1 MPETELAK
9 PLPKFSRTLR
19 TRNLSANT
27 VDGYQRD
34 LAQLIQ
40 FCSEQ
45 GISSW
50 TDLRPQHI
58 RDFSASRFERGL
70 APTSI
75 RRMLAATRT
84 FLDFLVRE
92 NQIESNPATGI
103 RAPKS
108 GKKLPSLLDP
118 DQVKQL
124 IEIDGENW
132 IDYRDRAMLEL
143 LYSSGLRVSE
153 LVSLDDESIDLADT
167 LVTVTGKGAKTR
179 RVPIGSKAVAAIRV
193 WLTKRNQ
200 IEPRDPAAIFIS
212 KRGSRISTRTVQQ
225 RVNHLGHQQLLT
237 PVHPHMLR
245 HSFATHVLESSSDL
259 RAVQEMLGHA
269 DISTTQVYTHLD
281 FQHLAKTYDSAHPR
295 ARKSKTGN
303 TFSESSHD

>member
-9 PLPKFSRTLR
+9 PLPNFSRTLLA
-19 TRNLSANT
+19 RNLSANT
-27 VDGYQRD
+27 IDGYQRD

-40 FCSEQ
+40 FCSDQ
-45 GISSW
+45 RINDWS
-50 TDLRPQHI
+50 DLRPQHI

-92 NQIESNPATGI
+92 HLIKNNPAIGI
-103 RAPKS
+103 RAPKA

-124 IEIDGENW
+124 VEIDGENW

-153 LVSLDDESIDLADT
+153 LVNLDDESIDLADS
-167 LVTVTGKGAKTR
+167 LVTVTGKGDKTR
-179 RVPIGSKAVAAIRV
+179 IVPIGSKAIEAVHA
-193 WLTKRNQ
+193 WLSQRNQ
-200 IEPRDPAAIFIS
+200 IEPRDPKALFIS

-269 DISTTQVYTHLD
+269 DISTTQIYTHLD
-281 FQHLAKTYDSAHPR
+281 FQHLAKTYDNAHPR
-295 ARKSKTGN
+295 ARKSKTSN
-303 TFSESSHD
+303 TRSGSSHE